1 MKYLTLLVMAV
12 ALTFLLIGCNIN
24 SESATETDASPY
36 SSVTIGDTIQLG
48 EFDWLVLDI
57 QEGNAL
63 VISEKIL
70 SQRVWHHEQQL
81 LIWEQSDIRQYLN
94 EEFLYNTFT
103 EEERALIVETSVVNN
118 INPWFGSAGAGA
130 DTMDRIFLL
139 SVEEVVQYF
148 GDSGLLEELSGR
160 SHAYLSGIVLTDE
173 YNDTRRAT
181 AIEDD
186 ITSWWWLRT
195 PGRAVT
201 PRLDASAAAVSGG
214 GDLVVYG
221 IYLIAEGGV
230 RPALWLG
237 IEGSK

>member
-1 MKYLTLLVMAV
+1 MKYLTLFVVTLA
-12 ALTFLLIGCNIN
+12 FLLLMTSCNTN
-24 SESATETDASPY
+24 SD
-36 SSVTIGDTIQLG
+36 SSLGVSDNPFSTVSVGDTVRLG
-48 EFDWLVLDI
+48 EFDWVVLDV
-57 QEGNAL
+57 QEGKAL
-63 VISEKIL
+63 IISEKIL

-94 EEFLYNTFT
+94 GDFLESTFS
-103 EEERALIVETSVVNN
+103 EEEKTFILETSVVNK

-148 GDSGLLEELSGR
+148 GDSGRLEELSGM
-160 SHAYLSGIVLTDE
+160 SAAYLSGLVLEDE
-173 YNDTRRAT
+173 YNDARRAT

-201 PRLDASAAAVSGG
+201 PRVDASAAAVSGG

-230 RPALWLG
+230 RPALWLNLA
-237 IEGSK
+237 E